1 MPLDKSNGCQDALG
15 KKLDLHNY
23 HNLRPKNKK
32 GKYNPFTS
40 KLSSNDLVISC
51 KILYANQCQAVLQ
64 LGY

>member
-32 GKYNPFTS
+32 GKYNPFTF

-51 KILYANQCQAVLQ
+51 KKGKNYFFFVSKKK
-64 LGY
+64 

>member
-1 MPLDKSNGCQDALG
+1 MPLDKSNGCQDALS
-15 KKLDLHNY
+15 KKLDLHNH

-51 KILYANQCQAVLQ
+51 KKANRFF
-64 LGY
+64 

>member
-51 KILYANQCQAVLQ
+51 KKGKNDFFFKSRKKK
-64 LGY
+64 

>member
-1 MPLDKSNGCQDALG
+1 MPLDKSNGCQDALS
-15 KKLDLHNY
+15 KKLDLHNH

-51 KILYANQCQAVLQ
+51 KKGKNDFFFVSKKK
-64 LGY
+64 